1 MINTIS
7 LKLRFLKLKDT
18 ATTLCDINF
27 NVKSRVILV
36 DRKNRRTQH
45 HSGYTQITQI
55 SNL

>member
-36 DRKNRRTQH
+36 DRINRRTQH

-55 SNL
+55 SSL